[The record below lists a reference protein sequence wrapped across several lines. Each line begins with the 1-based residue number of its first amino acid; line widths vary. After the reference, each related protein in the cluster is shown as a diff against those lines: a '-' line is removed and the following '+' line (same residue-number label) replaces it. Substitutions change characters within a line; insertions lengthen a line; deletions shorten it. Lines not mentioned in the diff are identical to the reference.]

1 MPQCFV
7 FLLLASAAMAG
18 DSNAEQGAR
27 KAMDKFMTT
36 CNSRDA
42 KLWAGSLNFP
52 HVRLAGNAKPTSE
65 ST

>member
-1 MPQCFV
+1 
-7 FLLLASAAMAG
+7 MAG